1 MDIFRE
7 YDIRGIFNKG
17 LDADFAFRL
26 GQAYVTYL
34 IRRFAD
40 PRAVSIGRDVRLSSD
55 ALAESLIEGIRSC
68 GVDVYDLGVCPTPL
82 QYYSLYH
89 LPLDGGIMVTG
100 SHNPPE
106 YNGFKLSVGKETLHG
121 ESIQEIRKMFERREV
136 RCANDKG
143 GLTTYDICAAY
154 LQFMDDHFS
163 HCRDLPFKPKI
174 VVDAGNG
181 TAGLVAPEILRR
193 MGCDVIELYCDPDGR
208 FPNHHPD
215 PTVVEYIKDLRE
227 MTRESGADLGVGYDG
242 DSDRIGVIDSSGEI
256 VWGDRLMVLLGRE
269 ILAERKG
276 SLVIGDVKCSQVMF
290 DSLKAAGG
298 TPMMWKTGHSLVKSK
313 MRETGAVLA
322 GEFSGHIFIGDRYFG
337 YDDAIY
343 TTCRVV
349 EIMKRHHKGLT
360 ELLSDLPRTVA
371 TPEIR
376 VDCPDE
382 EKRLIVERVSRR
394 IMHVAASGERP
405 DIRECI
411 TIDGIRVVFGKGW
424 ALLRSSNT
432 QPVLVMRVEAEDE
445 AHLQD
450 YRSFMEETISQE
462 RARLE

>member
-7 YDIRGIFNKG
+7 YDIRGVFNDG

-26 GQAYVTYL
+26 GQAYVKYL
-34 IRRFAD
+34 IRHYAH
-40 PRAVSIGRDVRLSSD
+40 PRAVSVGRDVRLSSD
-55 ALAESLIEGIRSC
+55 TLAASLIEGIRSC
-68 GVDVYDLGVCPTPL
+68 GVNVYDLGVCPTPL

-89 LPLDGGIMVTG
+89 LPMDGGIMVTG

-121 ESIQEIRKMFERREV
+121 DSIQQIRKIIEGGEFS
-136 RCANDKG
+136 CAASRGN
-143 GLTTYDICAAY
+143 LTTYDICAAY
-154 LQFMDDHFS
+154 VAFMKDHFG
-163 HCRDLPFKPKI
+163 HCRESRFTPK
-174 VVDAGNG
+174 VVIDAGNG
-181 TAGLVAPEILRR
+181 TGGLVAPQILRH
-193 MGCDVIELYCDPDGR
+193 MGCDVTELYCDPDGR

-227 MTRESGADLGVGYDG
+227 TTRALHADLGVGYDG
-242 DSDRIGVIDSSGEI
+242 DADRIGVIDSSGEI
-256 VWGDRLMVLLGRE
+256 IWGDRLMVLLGRE
-269 ILAERKG
+269 ILRSRRD
-276 SLVIGDVKCSQVMF
+276 SLFIGDVKCSQVMF
-290 DSLKAAGG
+290 DSLEAAGG
-298 TPMMWKTGHSLVKSK
+298 STLMWKTGHSLVKSK

-349 EIMKRHHKGLT
+349 EIMKQHRKGVRD
-360 ELLSDLPRTVA
+360 LLADLPETVA

-376 VDCPDE
+376 VDCPDD
-382 EKRLIVERVSRR
+382 EKRSVVERVTTR
-394 IMHVAASGERP
+394 IQTLAASGERK
-405 DIRECI
+405 DIRECL
-411 TIDGIRVVFGKGW
+411 TIDGIRVVFHKGW

-445 AHLQD
+445 DHLGE
-450 YRSFMEETISQE
+450 YRGFMETIVAQE
-462 RARLE
+462 RQRRT